1 MKEQRIQSSNFKGQT
16 ILHVAIAKGN
26 LEAVKIILENT
37 KNEEIQKLL
46 CTCAVGSKFN
56 NTVLMG
62 QLPLSVAALACKEKD
77 FQIITH
83 LLLQKAKIWN
93 QNEDGDTVFHSLIK
107 YADIYPEKTQH
118 LKKTFEFLWEK
129 FNEYC
134 NDTTTSS
141 NPTDILFWKNKSG
154 STLLCL
160 SAKLGVNELFEFVI
174 NIQDVYRMTN
184 IRDGLFDIREYDV
197 TEFDRL
203 ISYTENE
210 ESNKKDK
217 ENKKIITVLESLFD
231 SRCSHKEAFQI
242 LNQELVRFI
251 LQRKWMAYRKP
262 LFIWMILH
270 LTFISLF
277 TASSI
282 KKSEI
287 LFCPTY
293 SETSR
298 NIGDF
303 FYAMVVITTTVG
315 ITYLIFAFLCIITL
329 TKRCK
334 LKSRK
339 SVNFG
344 LMLHNLD
351 YIVCLLVTAISA
363 LLESCLIILKLH
375 WDYHIVFALVS
386 GWYFMLYFSP
396 FSKRLVSFTHMIK
409 SGFLED
415 FLPFVVV
422 FVGLL
427 FSFTAMMYMLFRGTH
442 DVDEFDTFQSALL
455 TMFNLGVGLND
466 IGVLSLSRIPWLA
479 YTLFVVFVI
488 LSFIH
493 LFNALVAIMSQT
505 FSDVHGDRNSFLKYN
520 KLKMIELFED
530 IILVKPLA
538 KYLPFVLKAKH
549 WTREKEVKLLT
560 PTTDNAKE
568 QKMKRYCS
576 ELHLLDKMDEYNDDK
591 EEKKRLSKSRMGDL
605 TKYLYN
611 YQHVSKKKTTDL
623 QRSSK
628 INPEREVIFIVQK
641 SSKSSQYP
649 EVNSYL
655 Q

>member
-26 LEAVKIILENT
+26 LEAVKIILKKT
-37 KNEEIQKLL
+37 KNEEIQELF
-46 CTCAVGSKFN
+46 CTCAVGSKFK

-62 QLPLSVAALACKEKD
+62 QLPLSVAALACKDKD
-77 FQIITH
+77 FRIITH

-118 LKKTFEFLWEK
+118 LKKTFKFLWEK
-129 FNEYC
+129 FNEDC
-134 NDTTTSS
+134 NDTTTPSK
-141 NPTDILFWKNKSG
+141 PTDILFWKNKSG

-203 ISYTENE
+203 INYTEN
-210 ESNKKDK
+210 K
-217 ENKKIITVLESLFD
+217 ENKVRLTVLESLFD

-251 LQRKWMAYRKP
+251 LQKKWIAYRKP

-270 LTFISLF
+270 FIFITLF

-287 LFCPTY
+287 LFCPKN
-293 SETSR
+293 SEASCD
-298 NIGDF
+298 IGDL
-303 FYAMVVITTTVG
+303 FYAVVVMTTTVG
-315 ITYLIFAFLCIITL
+315 ITYFLFAFLCIITL
-329 TKRCK
+329 AKRCK
-334 LKSRK
+334 VESRNFL
-339 SVNFG
+339 SFG
-344 LMLHNLD
+344 LMWHNLD

-375 WDYHIVFALVS
+375 WDYHIVFALIS

-396 FSKRLVSFTHMIK
+396 FSKRLVSFTYMIK

-415 FLPFVVV
+415 FLPFAVV

-427 FSFTAMMYMLFRGTH
+427 FSFTAIMYMLFRGTH
-442 DVDEFDTFQSALL
+442 DVDEFDTFKSSLL

-466 IGVLSLSRIPWLA
+466 IGVLSQSRIPWLA
-479 YTLFVVFVI
+479 YTIFVVFVI

-493 LFNALVAIMSQT
+493 LFNALIAIMSQT

-530 IILVKPLA
+530 IILVKPVVNC
-538 KYLPFVLKAKH
+538 LPFVSKAKH
-549 WTREKEVKLLT
+549 WTWEKEVELST
-560 PTTDNAKE
+560 STTVNSKE
-568 QKMKRYCS
+568 QKMKRYYS
-576 ELHLLDKMDEYNDDK
+576 VLHLLDEMDKYNNDK
-591 EEKKRLSKSRMGDL
+591 EEKKTLSNLRIRDL

-611 YQHVSKKKTTDL
+611 YQHVSKKETTDL

-628 INPEREVIFIVQK
+628 INPEREVIFIQVQK
-641 SSKSSQYP
+641 TNKSFQYP
-649 EVNSYL
+649 EVN
-655 Q
+655 

>member
-26 LEAVKIILENT
+26 LEAVKIILKRT
-37 KNEEIQKLL
+37 KNEEIQELF
-46 CTCAVGSKFN
+46 CTCAVGSKFK

-62 QLPLSVAALACKEKD
+62 QLPLSVAALACKDKD
-77 FQIITH
+77 FRIITH

-129 FNEYC
+129 FNEDC
-134 NDTTTSS
+134 NDTTTPSK
-141 NPTDILFWKNKSG
+141 PTDILFWKNKSG

-203 ISYTENE
+203 INYTENKA
-210 ESNKKDK
+210 NKVRL
-217 ENKKIITVLESLFD
+217 TVLESLFD

-251 LQRKWMAYRKP
+251 LQKKWIAYRKP

-270 LTFISLF
+270 FTFITLF

-287 LFCPTY
+287 LFCPKNIEA
-293 SETSR
+293 SCD
-298 NIGDF
+298 IGDL
-303 FYAMVVITTTVG
+303 FYAVVVMTTTVG
-315 ITYLIFAFLCIITL
+315 ITYFLFAFLCIITL
-329 TKRCK
+329 AKRCK
-334 LKSRK
+334 VESR
-339 SVNFG
+339 NFLIFG
-344 LMLHNLD
+344 LMWHNLD

-375 WDYHIVFALVS
+375 WDYHIVFALIS

-396 FSKRLVSFTHMIK
+396 FSKRLVSFTYMIK

-415 FLPFVVV
+415 FLPFAVV

-427 FSFTAMMYMLFRGTH
+427 FSFTAIMYMLFRGTH
-442 DVDEFDTFQSALL
+442 DVDEFDTFKSSLL

-466 IGVLSLSRIPWLA
+466 IGVLSQSRIPWLA
-479 YTLFVVFVI
+479 YTIFVVFVI

-493 LFNALVAIMSQT
+493 LFNALIAIMSQT

-530 IILVKPLA
+530 IILVKPVVNC
-538 KYLPFVLKAKH
+538 LPFVSKAKH
-549 WTREKEVKLLT
+549 WTWEKEVELST
-560 PTTDNAKE
+560 PTTVNSKE
-568 QKMKRYCS
+568 QKMKRYYS
-576 ELHLLDKMDEYNDDK
+576 VLHLLDEMDKYNNDK
-591 EEKKRLSKSRMGDL
+591 EEKKTLSNLRIRDL

-611 YQHVSKKKTTDL
+611 YQHVSKKETTDL

-628 INPEREVIFIVQK
+628 INPEREVIFIQVQK
-641 SSKSSQYP
+641 TNKSSQYP
-649 EVNSYL
+649 EVN
-655 Q
+655 